1 MKYDIFISYRRDG
14 GDTLAQL
21 IYDRLTARGYK
32 VFLDIESLRSGKF
45 NEKLLNVIEECK
57 DLIVILPPGALER
70 CSNEGDWLYLEL
82 SYAMK
87 NRKNIIPVMM
97 KGFEWP
103 ETFPEGLEGL
113 QTYNGIHDSK
123 DYFDA
128 VIDKI
133 ASLLQS
139 RQTLLEILRKKR
151 NKKTRVSLTRK
162 RIRRAV
168 FVLTAVLLAAAGIL
182 FLPGKIQERELQ
194 KEEENVKA
202 VFTPDEEMTITEF
215 YDAQE
220 IIKQRLDILSNGVD
234 YDFTAK
240 EDQIEVSIPLDVFK
254 DLDVEGTLEGE
265 ISRAMEL
272 YITGYLDEEG
282 YLELLSEREGEPIAI
297 SREDIEKISVSQGN
311 ADAFGIS
318 EEDIETYRLGE
329 AEEYIRVEIVLSEDI
344 CGSIQ
349 KVFGEQDVYCLGM
362 DVGEYG
368 RYYYWNLFKAKSKDT
383 FYIIYAGQ
391 NEGYNRLL
399 QFNLQQETFTNGFTL
414 NYTMPVEWSLPSDF
428 TDPGEYQCNVW
439 DIHEP
444 YVTFQVDINEYYEIE
459 EKEWQDVYASIKRRM
474 DALNMPYAIGKTVNP
489 DSEYGIT
496 IRTGTDHMG
505 PEIIEMIFSNGGLRV
520 GGIYSTLL
528 YSNYVNDL
536 TIESGKNG
544 TYRFCPVS
552 DEMDSYSYES
562 SIDAIS
568 SSDSSAV
575 YLKVGTNTG
584 ELKIAKTDISEIVK
598 ERNLRFDNIYFL
610 GMDKLTEE
618 NKYLLDLLKEIAVS
632 PKFTPGYASYS
643 LVSYIIKDNDGFND
657 WGIQSL
663 ADDILNSVK
672 EQVGNL
678 YPYAKVTASSYN
690 CRSMIISMDME
701 LNDDFPQRANEAVK
715 QLYNICDL
723 QSGEIESLYM
733 YIYTDCG
740 GWIQISFAPSSY
752 DPVIEYSGEARF
764 VHEKLKEYG
773 EKFRDIVLSDLF
785 YTETVKSRAEG
796 VDSWSFYFE

>member
-103 ETFPEGLEGL
+103 ETFPEGMEGL
-113 QTYNGIHDSK
+113 QNYNGIRDSK

-133 ASLLQS
+133 VSLLQS
-139 RQTLLEILRKKR
+139 RQTLFEILRKKG
-151 NKKTRVSLTRK
+151 NKKTHVSLTRN
-162 RIRRAV
+162 RIRRAA
-168 FVLTAVLLAAAGIL
+168 FILIAVLLAAAGIL
-182 FLPGKIQERELQ
+182 FLPGKIRERELQ
-194 KEEENVKA
+194 KEAENVKA

-234 YDFTAK
+234 YDFTAR

-254 DLDVEGTLEGE
+254 DLDVEGILEGD
-265 ISRAMEL
+265 IARATDL
-272 YITGYLDEEG
+272 YINGYFTETGMLIYIPDV
-282 YLELLSEREGEPIAI
+282 YAEPII
-297 SREDIEKISVSQGN
+297 VNKEDIEKISFRQTSV
-311 ADAFGIS
+311 DELGIS
-318 EEDIETYRLGE
+318 QKNIETFELDTE
-329 AEEYIRVEIVLSEDI
+329 DECNCVELVLSEDI
-344 CGSIQ
+344 CNSMHEI
-349 KVFGEQDVYCLGM
+349 FGEYDVYCLAM
-362 DVGEYG
+362 DLEEYD
-368 RYYYWNLFKAKSKDT
+368 RYYYWNLFSTEEENT
-383 FYIIYAGQ
+383 FYLVYTGE
-391 NEGYNRLL
+391 NEGYKRLL
-399 QFNLQQETFTNGFTL
+399 QFNLQQETFSNGFTL
-414 NYTMPVEWSLPSDF
+414 NYTMPVEWSLLSDF

-439 DIHEP
+439 DIQEP

-474 DALNMPYAIGKTVNP
+474 DALDMPYAIGKTVNP

-496 IRTGTDHMG
+496 IRTATDHMG
-505 PEIIEMIFSNGGLRV
+505 PEIIEMIFSNNGLRV
-520 GGIYSTLL
+520 DGIYSTLL
-528 YSNYVNDL
+528 YSSDINDL

-544 TYRFCPVS
+544 TYSFCTVS
-552 DEMDSYSYES
+552 DEVDSYSYES
-562 SIDAIS
+562 SIDEIS

-575 YLKVGTNTG
+575 YLKVDTNTG
-584 ELKIAKTDISEIVK
+584 ELKIAKTDISEIAK
-598 ERNLRFDNIYFL
+598 ERNPRFDNIYFL

-618 NKYLLDLLKEIAVS
+618 NKYLLDLLKQIAVS
-632 PKFTPGYASYS
+632 PKFTSGYASYS
-643 LVSYIIKDNDGFND
+643 LVSYIIKDNKGFND
-657 WGIQSL
+657 WGIRTI

-678 YPYAKVTASSYN
+678 YPNAKVTASSYN
-690 CRSMIISMDME
+690 CRSVIISMDMD

-723 QSGEIESLYM
+723 QSGEIEDLYIH
-733 YIYTDCG
+733 IYTDYG
-740 GWIQISFAPSSY
+740 GQIEISIAPSWS
-752 DPVIEYSGEARF
+752 DPVMEYIGEVIFRD
-764 VHEKLKEYG
+764 EKLKAYG
-773 EKFRDIVLSDLF
+773 EKFRDIVLSDSF
-785 YTETVKSRAEG
+785 YTEIVNPRVEG
-796 VDSWSFYFE
+796 VDGWNFHYE

>member
-1 MKYDIFISYRRDG
+1 MKYEIFISYRRDG

-113 QTYNGIHDSK
+113 QNYNGIHDSK

-133 ASLLQS
+133 VSLLQS
-139 RQTLLEILRKKR
+139 RQKLFEIFRKKG
-151 NKKTRVSLTRK
+151 NKKTRVSLTRN

-168 FVLTAVLLAAAGIL
+168 FVLIAVLLAAAGML
-182 FLPGKIQERELQ
+182 FLPGKIRERELQ
-194 KEEENVKA
+194 KEAENVEA
-202 VFTPDEEMTITEF
+202 VFTPDEEMTIAEF

-234 YDFTAK
+234 YDFTAR

-282 YLELLSEREGEPIAI
+282 YLEPLSEREGEPITI

-344 CGSIQ
+344 CSSIQ

-362 DVGEYG
+362 DVGEYD
-368 RYYYWNLFKAKSKDT
+368 RYYYWNLFKTKSEDT
-383 FYIIYAGQ
+383 FYIINAGQ

-399 QFNLQQETFTNGFTL
+399 QFNLQQETFSNGFTF
-414 NYTMPVEWSLPSDF
+414 NYTMPVEWGSLSEF

-439 DIHEP
+439 DIQEP

-544 TYRFCPVS
+544 TYSFCPVS
-552 DEMDSYSYES
+552 DELDSYSYES

-575 YLKVGTNTG
+575 YLKVGTNSG
-584 ELKIAKTDISEIVK
+584 ELKIAKTDISEIAK
-598 ERNLRFDNIYFL
+598 ERNPRFDNIYFL

-643 LVSYIIKDNDGFND
+643 LVSYIIKDNNGFND

-678 YPYAKVTASSYN
+678 YPDAKVTASSYN
-690 CRSMIISMDME
+690 CRSIIISMVMD
-701 LNDDFPQRANEAVK
+701 LNDDFPQRVNEAVK
-715 QLYNICDL
+715 QLYNICSL
-723 QSGEIESLYM
+723 ESGEIESLYM
-733 YIYTDCG
+733 DIYTDYV

-764 VHEKLKEYG
+764 VQEKLKRYG
-773 EKFRDIVLSDLF
+773 EKFRDIVLSDPF

-796 VDSWSFYFE
+796 VDGWSFYFE

>member
-113 QTYNGIHDSK
+113 RNYNGIHDSK

-133 ASLLQS
+133 VSLLQS
-139 RQTLLEILRKKR
+139 RQTLFEIFRKKG
-151 NKKTRVSLTRK
+151 NKKTRVSLTRN

-168 FVLTAVLLAAAGIL
+168 FVLIAVLLAAAGIL
-182 FLPGKIQERELQ
+182 FLPGKIRERELQ
-194 KEEENVKA
+194 KEAENVKA

-234 YDFTAK
+234 YDFTARG
-240 EDQIEVSIPLDVFK
+240 DQIEVSIPLDVFK

-344 CGSIQ
+344 CSSIQ

-362 DVGEYG
+362 DVGEYD
-368 RYYYWNLFKAKSKDT
+368 RYYYWNLFKTKSEDT
-383 FYIIYAGQ
+383 FYIINAGQ

-414 NYTMPVEWSLPSDF
+414 NYTMPVEWSSLSDF

-439 DIHEP
+439 DIQEP

-459 EKEWQDVYASIKRRM
+459 EKEWQDVYSSIKRRM
-474 DALNMPYAIGKTVNP
+474 DALDMPYAIGKTVNP

-496 IRTGTDHMG
+496 IRTATDHMG
-505 PEIIEMIFSNGGLRV
+505 PEIIEMIFSNNGLRV
-520 GGIYSTLL
+520 DGIYSTLL
-528 YSNYVNDL
+528 YSSHINDL

-544 TYRFCPVS
+544 TYSFCTVS
-552 DEMDSYSYES
+552 DEVDSYSYES
-562 SIDAIS
+562 SIDEIS

-575 YLKVGTNTG
+575 YLKVDTNTG
-584 ELKIAKTDISEIVK
+584 ELKIAKTDISEIAK
-598 ERNLRFDNIYFL
+598 ERNPRFDNIYFL

-618 NKYLLDLLKEIAVS
+618 NKYLLDLLKQIAVS
-632 PKFTPGYASYS
+632 PKFTSGYASYS
-643 LVSYIIKDNDGFND
+643 LVSYIIKDNKGFND
-657 WGIQSL
+657 WGIRTI

-678 YPYAKVTASSYN
+678 YPNAKVTASSYN
-690 CRSMIISMDME
+690 CRSVIISMDMD

-723 QSGEIESLYM
+723 QSGEIEDLYIH
-733 YIYTDCG
+733 IYTDYG
-740 GWIQISFAPSSY
+740 GQIEISIAPSWS
-752 DPVIEYSGEARF
+752 DPVMEYIGEVIFRD
-764 VHEKLKEYG
+764 EKLKAYG
-773 EKFRDIVLSDLF
+773 EKFRDIVLSDSF
-785 YTETVKSRAEG
+785 YTEIVNPRVEG
-796 VDSWSFYFE
+796 VDGWNFHYE

>member
-1 MKYDIFISYRRDG
+1 M
-14 GDTLAQL
+14 
-21 IYDRLTARGYK
+21 
-32 VFLDIESLRSGKF
+32 
-45 NEKLLNVIEECK
+45 
-57 DLIVILPPGALER
+57 
-70 CSNEGDWLYLEL
+70 
-82 SYAMK
+82 
-87 NRKNIIPVMM
+87 
-97 KGFEWP
+97 
-103 ETFPEGLEGL
+103 
-113 QTYNGIHDSK
+113 
-123 DYFDA
+123 
-128 VIDKI
+128 
-133 ASLLQS
+133 
-139 RQTLLEILRKKR
+139 
-151 NKKTRVSLTRK
+151 
-162 RIRRAV
+162 
-168 FVLTAVLLAAAGIL
+168 L
-182 FLPGKIQERELQ
+182 FLPGKIRERELQ
-194 KEEENVKA
+194 KEAENVEA
-202 VFTPDEEMTITEF
+202 VFTPDEEMTIAEF

-234 YDFTAK
+234 YDFTAR

-282 YLELLSEREGEPIAI
+282 YLEPLSEREGEPITI

-344 CGSIQ
+344 CSSIQ

-362 DVGEYG
+362 DVGEYD
-368 RYYYWNLFKAKSKDT
+368 RYYYWNLFKTKSEDT
-383 FYIIYAGQ
+383 FYIINAGQ

-399 QFNLQQETFTNGFTL
+399 QFNLQQETFSNGFTF
-414 NYTMPVEWSLPSDF
+414 NYTMPVEWGSLSEF

-439 DIHEP
+439 DIQEP

-544 TYRFCPVS
+544 TYSFCPVS
-552 DEMDSYSYES
+552 DELDSYSYES

-575 YLKVGTNTG
+575 YLKVGTNSG
-584 ELKIAKTDISEIVK
+584 ELKIAKTDISEIAK
-598 ERNLRFDNIYFL
+598 ERNPRFDNIYFL

-643 LVSYIIKDNDGFND
+643 LVSYIIKDNNGFND

-678 YPYAKVTASSYN
+678 YPDAKVTASSYN
-690 CRSMIISMDME
+690 CRSIIISMVMD
-701 LNDDFPQRANEAVK
+701 LNDDFPQRVNEAVK
-715 QLYNICDL
+715 QLYNICSL
-723 QSGEIESLYM
+723 ESGEIESLYM
-733 YIYTDCG
+733 DIYTDYG

-764 VHEKLKEYG
+764 VQEKLKRYG
-773 EKFRDIVLSDLF
+773 EKFRDIVLSDPF

-796 VDSWSFYFE
+796 VDGWSFYFE

>member
-1 MKYDIFISYRRDG
+1 MKYEIFISYRRDG

-113 QTYNGIHDSK
+113 QNYNGIHDSK

-133 ASLLQS
+133 VSLLQS
-139 RQTLLEILRKKR
+139 RQTLFEILRKKG
-151 NKKTRVSLTRK
+151 NKKTHVSLTRN

-168 FVLTAVLLAAAGIL
+168 FILIAVLLAAAGIL
-182 FLPGKIQERELQ
+182 FLPEKMRERELQ
-194 KEEENVKA
+194 KEAENVKA

-234 YDFTAK
+234 YDFTAR

-282 YLELLSEREGEPIAI
+282 YLEPLSEREGEPITI

-344 CGSIQ
+344 CSSIQ

-362 DVGEYG
+362 DVGEYD
-368 RYYYWNLFKAKSKDT
+368 RYYYWNLFKTKSEDT
-383 FYIIYAGQ
+383 FYIINAGQ

-399 QFNLQQETFTNGFTL
+399 QFNLQQETFSNGFTF
-414 NYTMPVEWSLPSDF
+414 NYTMPVEWGSLSEF

-439 DIHEP
+439 DIQEP

-544 TYRFCPVS
+544 TYSFCPVS
-552 DEMDSYSYES
+552 DELDSYSYES

-575 YLKVGTNTG
+575 YLKVGTNSG
-584 ELKIAKTDISEIVK
+584 ELKIAKTDISEIAK
-598 ERNLRFDNIYFL
+598 ERNPRFDNIYFL

-643 LVSYIIKDNDGFND
+643 LVSYIIKDNNGFND

-678 YPYAKVTASSYN
+678 YPDAKVTASSYN
-690 CRSMIISMDME
+690 CRSIIISMVMD
-701 LNDDFPQRANEAVK
+701 LNDDFPQRVNEAVK
-715 QLYNICDL
+715 QLYNICSL
-723 QSGEIESLYM
+723 ESGEIESLYM
-733 YIYTDCG
+733 DIYTDYG

-764 VHEKLKEYG
+764 VQEKLKRYG
-773 EKFRDIVLSDLF
+773 EKFRDIVLSDPF

-796 VDSWSFYFE
+796 VDGWSFYFE